1 MKKNVIY
8 LLIIFSLISCQKKA
22 DWQLQSGNT
31 NLIVVDGV
39 ITNQDTMQTIKLSF
53 PVTQLNATPVPVSGA
68 TVVVSNNDSV
78 YTLKENPANS
88 GIYQHHFTGTA
99 GENYN
104 LLINYKNNIF
114 SAKTTML
121 PEIPIS
127 LPVQYIKDS
136 NDSLYHIINIGTN
149 YDAENFAM
157 YEILIDWSK
166 NSTMNPDSSARLVY
180 YTLPAIDESE
190 IFPPISQSVSFP
202 ANTKITESRY
212 SLTLE
217 YAQYIR
223 ALLLETKWSGGLF
236 DSEHA
241 NLPTNMSSGAIGFF
255 AACGVSP
262 PISIKVK

>member
-1 MKKNVIY
+1 MKKIIIY
-8 LLIIFSLISCQKKA
+8 ILIIFSLFSCQKKT
-22 DWQLQSGNT
+22 DWPLQSSNT
-31 NLIVVDGV
+31 NLIVVDGI
-39 ITNQDTMQTIKLSF
+39 ITDQDTMQIIKLSF

-114 SAKTTML
+114 SAKTSML
-121 PEIPIS
+121 HEVPIS
-127 LPVQYIKDS
+127 LPVQPVKDS
-136 NDSLYHIINIGTN
+136 NDSLYHINIGTN

-166 NSTMNPDSSARLVY
+166 NSTMNHDSSARLVY

-190 IFPPISQSVSFP
+190 IFPPSAQSVSFP
-202 ANTKITESRY
+202 VNTKITEIRY

-217 YAQYIR
+217 DAQYIR

-241 NLPTNMSSGAIGFF
+241 NLPTNMSTGAIGFF
-255 AACGVSP
+255 AACGVYSL
-262 PISIKVK
+262 KVK